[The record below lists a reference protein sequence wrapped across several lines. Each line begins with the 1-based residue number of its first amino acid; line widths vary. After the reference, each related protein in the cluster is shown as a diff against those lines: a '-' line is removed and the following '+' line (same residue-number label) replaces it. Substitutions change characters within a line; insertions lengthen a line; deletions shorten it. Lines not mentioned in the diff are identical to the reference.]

1 MDFPWETGAAAFVA
15 ELSVGED
22 FEAVVDQVASAFA
35 AVAAS
40 SAFEASDL
48 VDQVASA
55 FAAVAVVVL
64 FAIEASGLVGSAASE
79 FEAFDLAVGWAA
91 FAFGMGCIQ

>member
-22 FEAVVDQVASAFA
+22 FEAA
-35 AVAAS
+35 
-40 SAFEASDL
+40 